1 MGLSQLQPSA
11 VLGGWALEGRGRKW
25 MWAVDRCSAWSAP
38 EDASSKEGRYYKVR
52 MYDNQTVCWRLFK
65 SVKALVGVIVKSPKH
80 SFEALLSPGSTKPCT
95 RVRWWTTL
103 PQTSWLWHRRLVT
116 RKSIALSIPRNSSV
130 QINVQMQVSSTLRGI
145 GTKLSKEY
153 YL

>member
-1 MGLSQLQPSA
+1 
-11 VLGGWALEGRGRKW
+11 
-25 MWAVDRCSAWSAP
+25 
-38 EDASSKEGRYYKVR
+38 

-80 SFEALLSPGSTKPCT
+80 SFEALLSLGSTKSCT

-116 RKSIALSIPRNSSV
+116 RESIALSIPRNSSV
-130 QINVQMQVSSTLRGI
+130 QINVQMQVSCTLRGI
-145 GTKLSKEY
+145 VNCLKNIICRPTRVQVHCLGYILLRWWERRINY
-153 YL
+153 FRRW